1 MLGGRIGAGAADPI
15 GRWAAAVRLACA
27 GSVEDARPTGR
38 TGSSP
43 GRSAVLALALMLVLA
58 LPLGV
63 LAGDEEDGAGTGR
76 QAGAGTGRYIVTL
89 ALPDATSTVDVS
101 RAAGR
106 ARALQRSR
114 RSQRAI
120 DALER
125 RHDFSADQRFG
136 WAIAGFAA
144 ALNPSQRAR
153 LARDPDIASIR
164 PVRSFEPAAQLVPTG
179 IRRVKAQPDGGPPGP
194 DVDVDV
200 AIVDTGIGPV
210 GGGELNV
217 AGGVNCS
224 GDGKAEDKWRDFY
237 SGRHG
242 THVAGIVGARDN
254 DLGVVGVAPGSRL
267 WSLRVFDAFGYGD
280 EGTIMCALDWAVA
293 TRGPAPPAGSQPMDV
308 VNMSL
313 VGPRLLGDQIEECG
327 VPDDPDTLHVAVCAA
342 VAAGITIVVAAGNAA
357 SNARRYVPAA
367 YDQVITVG
375 AISDFDGASG
385 GSASATC
392 AASFYGS
399 EKDDTYARYSNF
411 GPDVDIVAPG
421 SCILS
426 TYPSGDG
433 RATQRLSGTSMAAPH
448 VAGAAARYLA
458 DHPGTSPEAMRRL
471 LRASGSLDW
480 DAATD
485 PDWKGASV
493 DTPPDRLLDVAALMA
508 PTHDLVLWALPS
520 RLRIAAGTAKAH
532 VRVEIQRLGGHDD
545 QVNLKV
551 SGLPGAVG
559 TGSFVP
565 NAALADMGTLGRRL
579 RVDLEAGAP
588 DGHYTVALE
597 ADGGGAPATRDLR
610 LKLDRTGPTLG
621 GPRLRPVAGRSLR
634 QGDAVA
640 TRVTWSADDEMSRVR
655 KTLLQRLRGG
665 RWRTLA
671 TAGSEGGTRIELSSR
686 TGTRLRLK
694 GIDGMGN
701 TTTRT
706 IRTGVRL
713 VDAASGAVDAAG
725 EWSQVRSSGAITGD
739 LLVSSRRGD
748 TLAADVSG
756 RSVALVA
763 PVGPS
768 RGALK
773 VRLDEGEWTRVSLKA
788 SSRKVRHVVFSRA
801 IAGGVHRLELRVVA
815 GSAAVDAL
823 LVLR

>member
-1 MLGGRIGAGAADPI
+1 MLGGRIGASAADLI
-15 GRWAAAVRLACA
+15 GRWAAAIWPACA
-27 GSVEDARPTGR
+27 ESVADTRPADRARSAP
-38 TGSSP
+38 S
-43 GRSAVLALALMLVLA
+43 RSAVLVLTLMMVLA

-63 LAGDEEDGAGTGR
+63 LAGDEEDTAGTGR
-76 QAGAGTGRYIVTL
+76 QAGAGTERYIVTL
-89 ALPDATSTVDVS
+89 ALPDATSTVDIS

-106 ARALQRSR
+106 TRALQRAR

-136 WAIAGFAA
+136 WAMAGFAA
-144 ALNPSQRAR
+144 ALTPSQRAR
-153 LARDPDIASIR
+153 LARDPDVVSIR
-164 PVRSFEPAAQLVPTG
+164 PARTFEPAAQVVPAN
-179 IRRVKAQPDGGPPGP
+179 IRRVKAQPDGGPPAP

-210 GGGELNV
+210 GGGELNA

-254 DLGVVGVAPGSRL
+254 DLGVVGVAPGARL

-280 EGTIMCALDWAVA
+280 EGTIMCALDWAIA
-293 TRGPAPPAGSQPMDV
+293 TRGPEPPAGSQPIEV
-308 VNMSL
+308 ANMSL
-313 VGPRLLGDQIEECG
+313 VGPRLPGDRVEECG
-327 VPDDPDTLHVAVCAA
+327 VPDDPDTLHVAVCNA
-342 VAAGITIVVAAGNAA
+342 VAAGITVVVAAGNAA
-357 SNARRYVPAA
+357 SDARRYVPAA

-375 AISDFDGASG
+375 AISDFDGAPG
-385 GSASATC
+385 GSAAATC

-411 GPDVDIVAPG
+411 GRDVDIVAPG
-421 SCILS
+421 SCVLS

-485 PDWKGASV
+485 PDWRGASA
-493 DTPPDRLLDVAALMA
+493 DTPPDRLLDVAALIA
-508 PTHDLVLWALPS
+508 PTLDVVLWALPS
-520 RLRIAAGTAKAH
+520 RLRVAAGTAKAH
-532 VRVEIQRLGGHDD
+532 VRVEVQRLGGHDVP
-545 QVNLKV
+545 VNLSV

-559 TGSFVP
+559 NGSFVP
-565 NAALADMGTLGRRL
+565 NATLTDKGTLGRRL
-579 RVDLEAGAP
+579 RVDLETGAP
-588 DGHYTVALE
+588 DGRYTLALE

-610 LKLDRTGPTLG
+610 LKLDRTGPVLS
-621 GPRLRPVAGRSLR
+621 GPRLRPLAGRSLR
-634 QGDAVA
+634 QGEGVA
-640 TRVTWSADDEMSRVR
+640 TRVTWSASDELSRVR
-655 KTLLQRLRGG
+655 KTLLQRFSGG

-671 TAGSEGGTRIELSSR
+671 TAGSKGATRIEVSSR

-694 GIDGMGN
+694 GVDGMGN
-701 TTTRT
+701 ASTKT
-706 IRTGVRL
+706 IRTEVRL

-725 EWSQVRSSGAITGD
+725 EWSAVRSSGAITGGI
-739 LLVSSRRGD
+739 LVSSRRGD
-748 TLAADVSG
+748 TLEAEVSG
-756 RSVALVA
+756 RGVALVA

-768 RGALK
+768 RGALR
-773 VRLDEGEWTRVSLKA
+773 VRLDGGDWTRVSLKA
-788 SSRKVRHVVFSRA
+788 SSRKVRHVVFGRA
-801 IAGGVHRLELRVVA
+801 IAGGVHRLELRVAA
-815 GSAAVDAL
+815 GSVAVDAL